1 MAKFI
6 EIEPFENGKTQP
18 KMLIN
23 TEKIDYIQQVEYMGS
38 LIFLNDVP
46 CSKYTKK
53 PLFDSPLYVERPF
66 MSIAKEITEVTDE
79 QSNQKNQSLG

>member
-23 TEKIDYIQQVEYMGS
+23 TEKIDYIQQVEFMGS

-53 PLFDSPLYVERPF
+53 PLFDCPLYVERPF
-66 MSIAKEITEVTDE
+66 MSIANEIVTEVTKVTNE
-79 QSNQKNQSLG
+79 